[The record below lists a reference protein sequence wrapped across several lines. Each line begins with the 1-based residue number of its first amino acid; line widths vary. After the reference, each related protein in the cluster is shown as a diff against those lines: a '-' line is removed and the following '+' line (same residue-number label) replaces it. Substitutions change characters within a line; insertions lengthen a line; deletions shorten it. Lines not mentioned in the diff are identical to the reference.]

1 MIKLKDYDEAIAYLK
16 EGAAVFLEDR
26 TRIIL
31 GAKSVLLIK
40 KGSRYKLGIEDFK
53 ELYAKSSFYCDDLKE
68 VFIDD
73 DKDREY
79 YAFRHK

>member
-26 TRIIL
+26 TRLIL
-31 GAKSVLLIK
+31 SAKNVLLLK
-40 KGSRYKLGIEDFK
+40 EGSRYKLGIEDFK
-53 ELYAKSSFYCDDLKE
+53 ELYAKSSFYYDDLKE